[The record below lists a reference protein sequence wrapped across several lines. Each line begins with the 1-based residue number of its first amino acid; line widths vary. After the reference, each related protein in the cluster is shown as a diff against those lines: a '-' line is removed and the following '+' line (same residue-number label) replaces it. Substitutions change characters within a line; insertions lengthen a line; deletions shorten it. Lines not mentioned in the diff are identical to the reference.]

1 MASALIQTERLEL
14 TPLSLPDA
22 ADIRDYYVANAAHL
36 DPWEPARNAD
46 FHTLDA
52 WRGRIK
58 TAETEHEA
66 GLALKLVMRRKNEQP
81 IIGVCNFTNIVRGPF
96 QACTLGYSIAASAQ
110 GSGLMYEAL
119 SAAIQHMFD
128 HHRLHRIM
136 ANYLP
141 ENERSAQLLQRL
153 GFEIEGHAK
162 SYLHI
167 AGAWRDHIL
176 TAKINDDY

>member
-1 MASALIQTERLEL
+1 MTSALIQTERLEL
-14 TPLSLPDA
+14 TPLSLSDA
-22 ADIRDYYVANAAHL
+22 SDIRDYYVENAAHL

-46 FHTLDA
+46 FHTLEA
-52 WRGRIK
+52 WRGRIR
-58 TAETEHEA
+58 TAETELET
-66 GLALKLVMRRKNEQP
+66 GQALKLVMRRKNEQP

-96 QACTLGYSIAASAQ
+96 QACTLGYSIAAPAQ
-110 GSGLMYEAL
+110 GSGLMHEAL

-141 ENERSAQLLQRL
+141 ENERSAHLLQRL
-153 GFEIEGHAK
+153 GFKIEGRAK

-176 TAKINDDY
+176 TARINEDY